1 MADKK
6 PQEEK
11 EKFEVEVYKLGL
23 ELIEAFR
30 EGKCH
35 DRKIT
40 LETIIAIFRREGG
53 K

>member
-11 EKFEVEVYKLGL
+11 EKFEAEVYKLGL
-23 ELIEAFR
+23 ELIEAYR
-30 EGKCH
+30 TGTCL
-35 DRKIT
+35 DRNVT